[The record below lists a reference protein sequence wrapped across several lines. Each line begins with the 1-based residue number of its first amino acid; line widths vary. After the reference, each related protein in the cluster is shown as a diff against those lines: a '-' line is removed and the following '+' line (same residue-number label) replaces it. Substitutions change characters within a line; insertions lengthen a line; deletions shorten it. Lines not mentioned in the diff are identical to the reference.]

1 AVEEQQRG
9 LDAAVGQERLAAQL
23 RQVSGGRGGGEQGVG
38 HLSCPRVE
46 WLAALTGASR
56 HEEKCGRGGPSG
68 ASKMAGVYRLGG
80 APFQATGG
88 RTASGRGQ
96 AAVSAGDFSGRR
108 SRSRAMHGTLGPE
121 NRPAVQS
128 AEPTKG
134 ERTRQKIMDL
144 AEDAVM
150 HKGFAAT

>member
-1 AVEEQQRG
+1 EIAREVRAAAVLAEHVDRREAGEIDAVEEQQRG

-80 APFQATGG
+80 APFQPTGG
-88 RTASGRGQ
+88 RT
-96 AAVSAGDFSGRR
+96 
-108 SRSRAMHGTLGPE
+108 
-121 NRPAVQS
+121 
-128 AEPTKG
+128 
-134 ERTRQKIMDL
+134 
-144 AEDAVM
+144 
-150 HKGFAAT
+150 